1 MLKRCGTIVGIT
13 LLAILLA
20 ATAGSTAERMAVSAS
35 SANIRSGPG
44 TEGFEVLWQVEKYHP
59 LQILQKHEGWYRFR
73 DFEGDE
79 GWIHEQ
85 LVDTTDTVI
94 TKNDIINVRS
104 GPGTSHAIAFKAE
117 KGVPFKVLERR
128 GDWLQIQ
135 SADGDKGW
143 VHRDL
148 VW

>member
-1 MLKRCGTIVGIT
+1 MLKRCGTIVGIN

-20 ATAGSTAERMAVSAS
+20 ATAGSAAERMAVSAS

-143 VHRDL
+143 VQRDL

>member
-20 ATAGSTAERMAVSAS
+20 ATAGSAAERMAVSAS